1 MVEDLK
7 FTKTVILID
16 VPFLSNVINVLKK
29 HFEEALNRALQEIDM
44 SLLVQSIAFDMGV
57 DPEVPNEIQVLIIY
71 DEMSSKLPH
80 CVPAD
85 LKVEL
90 NGVAF
95 RSVMGEFSFFSFQ
108 PEGFT
113 STRELFTESVR
124 MLTEAKEVKQ
134 LCLVAPLDDK
144 DLELLAV
151 LEKRSAEQMLTI
163 LDMGTAEQALPNLSV
178 AKKLLGYVIMEAFGI
193 RGDEV

>member
-16 VPFLSNVINVLKK
+16 VPFLLNVINVLKK
-29 HFEEALNRALQEIDM
+29 HFEEALNRTLQEVDV
-44 SLLVQSIAFDMGV
+44 SLLVQSIAFDMKIA
-57 DPEVPNEIQVLIIY
+57 PEVSNEIQVLMIY
-71 DEMSSKLPH
+71 DELSSKLPH
-80 CVPAD
+80 CVPSD
-85 LKVEL
+85 LKVQL

-95 RSVMGEFSFFSFQ
+95 RGAMGEFSFFSFQ

-124 MLTEAKEVKQ
+124 ILTEAKEVKQ

-144 DLELLAV
+144 DFDLLTI
-151 LEKRSAEQMLTI
+151 LDKREAEQLLTI
-163 LDMGTAEQALPNLSV
+163 LDMGTAQQTLPNLS
-178 AKKLLGYVIMEAFGI
+178 AEKKLLGYVIMEALGI